1 MMNAIQTDGLTKF
14 YGRSRGIIDLDL
26 EVHEGEFYGFIGPN
40 GAGKSTT
47 IRILMGM
54 IHKTR
59 GSAKIL
65 GKDILKDKEQILSVT
80 GYLPSEAVSIRICED
95 GT

>member
-1 MMNAIQTDGLTKF
+1 MNAIQTDGLTKF

-26 EVHEGEFYGFIGPN
+26 EVHEGEFSGFIGPN

-47 IRILMGM
+47 IRILMGL

-59 GSAKIL
+59 GSARIF
-65 GKDILKDKEQILSVT
+65 GKDISKEKEQILSVT
-80 GYLPSEAVSIRICED
+80 
-95 GT
+95 

>member
-1 MMNAIQTDGLTKF
+1 MNAIQTDGLTKF

-47 IRILMGM
+47 IRILMIYKGLDEPLTG
-54 IHKTR
+54 IVEQQLPETAVR
-59 GSAKIL
+59 NGFTVVEWGGSEIM
-65 GKDILKDKEQILSVT
+65 G
-80 GYLPSEAVSIRICED
+80 
-95 GT
+95 

>member
-1 MMNAIQTDGLTKF
+1 MNAIQTEGLTKF

-47 IRILMGM
+47 IRILMGL

-59 GSAKIL
+59 C
-65 GKDILKDKEQILSVT
+65 KDIWKGYFKRERTDSVC
-80 GYLPSEAVSIRICED
+80 YRISPF
-95 GT
+95 

>member
-1 MMNAIQTDGLTKF
+1 MMNAIQTEGLTKF
-14 YGRSRGIIDLDL
+14 YGRSRGIIDLDM

-47 IRILMGM
+47 IRILMGL

-59 GSAKIL
+59 GSARIF
-65 GKDILKDKEQILSVT
+65 GKDISKEKEQILSVT
-80 GYLPSEAVSIRICED
+80 GYLPSEADRKSVV
-95 GT
+95 